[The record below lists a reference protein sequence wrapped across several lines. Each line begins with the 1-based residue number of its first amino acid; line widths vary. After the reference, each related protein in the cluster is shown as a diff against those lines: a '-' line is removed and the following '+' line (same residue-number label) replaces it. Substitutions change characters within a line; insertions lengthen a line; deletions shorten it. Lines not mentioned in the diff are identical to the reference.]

1 MSPTVAGGWGVVLSV
16 YLQLHNYPGPL
27 EPIFFEPGSTCPNKD
42 EFLLKYFLDSEQFFN
57 ITEDES
63 SKCGTTIPYS
73 ENKATAWCFGE
84 GSGRLFLDTY
94 LNFAESRGAN
104 RELAKSCTISW
115 AELYAPFTFPN
126 PPFPDYLTAGLAL
139 GATDLPER
147 KFFYE

>member
-1 MSPTVAGGWGVVLSV
+1 MSPTVAGGWGVVLLV

-73 ENKATAWCFGE
+73 ENRATAWCFGE
-84 GSGRLFLDTY
+84 GSGRRFLDRY
-94 LNFAESRGAN
+94 LDFAESRGN
-104 RELAKSCTISW
+104 RELAEQCTFSITDF
-115 AELYAPFTFPN
+115 LPL
-126 PPFPDYLTAGLAL
+126 PFPDYLTAGLAL
-139 GATDLPER
+139 RATDFPER